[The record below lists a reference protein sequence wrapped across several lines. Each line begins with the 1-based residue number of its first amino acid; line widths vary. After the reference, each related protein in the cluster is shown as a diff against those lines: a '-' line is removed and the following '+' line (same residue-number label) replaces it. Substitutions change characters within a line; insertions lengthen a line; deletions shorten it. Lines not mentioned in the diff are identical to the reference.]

1 MKQQIFVIHGG
12 DTFNTNQEYLSS
24 LEKFE
29 ANLEKLQKKGWKDS
43 LSESLGSD
51 YDVYLVKMPNAFNAK
66 YKEWKLW
73 FEKYLPLLNDNLILI
88 GHSLGAI
95 FLAKY
100 LSEETISRKIKA
112 TFLVSAPFDKDD
124 IGRDDIRKLPE
135 FAIEKPLT
143 KLAEQ
148 TGELYMYHSKDDPV
162 VFYSEFERYSEQLPN
177 AHMKSFEDRQHFN
190 QETFPEIIEDIRNS

>member
-12 DTFNTNQEYLSS
+12 DAFNTYEEYFSA
-24 LEKFE
+24 LEKIE
-29 ANLEKLQKKGWKDS
+29 VNLEKLQKKSWKDS
-43 LSESLGSD
+43 LPENLGND
-51 YDVYLVKMPNAFNAK
+51 YSVYLVKMPNAFNAK

-88 GHSLGAI
+88 GHSLGAV

-100 LSEETISRKIKA
+100 LSEENISRKIKA
-112 TFLVSAPFDKDD
+112 TFLVAAPYEYDEN
-124 IGRDDIRKLPE
+124 RKLPE
-135 FAIEKPLT
+135 FVIEKPLL

-148 TGELYMYHSKDDPV
+148 AGELYMYHSKDDPV
-162 VFYSEFERYSEQLPN
+162 VPYFEFEKYGAQLPN

-190 QETFPEIIEDIRNS
+190 QETFPELIEDIRVVTGL